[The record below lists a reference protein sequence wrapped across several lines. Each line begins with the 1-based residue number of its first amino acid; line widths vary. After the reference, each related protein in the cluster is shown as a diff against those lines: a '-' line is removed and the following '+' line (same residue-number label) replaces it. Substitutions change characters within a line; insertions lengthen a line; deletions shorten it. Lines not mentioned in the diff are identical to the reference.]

1 MAAAAEFRMSS
12 KWKWRRQQNSGC
24 HPGGMAAE
32 HNSGCHPGGMA
43 ATGCKVAVAECK
55 VAATGWNEQD
65 PILLVLWICLWIPKN
80 SPQSRIALV
89 IKKLSKHQNL
99 TQFD

>member
-1 MAAAAEFRMSS
+1 MARGSRIPDVIRVE
-12 KWKWRRQQNSGC
+12 
-24 HPGGMAAE
+24 MAAE

-43 ATGCKVAVAECK
+43 SAGCKVAVAGCK
-55 VAATGWNEQD
+55 VAAAEWNEQD
-65 PILLVLWICLWIPKN
+65 PILLVFWICLWISKN
-80 SPQSRIALV
+80 SPQSQIALV